1 MRVNKVKL
9 NKKYYRWFIELTL
22 ILVVISAVRFWQ
34 QRDVVSG
41 IAPNINAVMLST
53 QHFELYQNNNRP
65 ILVHFWAT
73 WCPVCKLEQ
82 SNIDNIAESHAVMT
96 VAMQSGDDG
105 ELRQFMKDE
114 KLSFNVI
121 NDQSSIISRSYNIK
135 GVPVSFIINKEN
147 KIEFVEVGYTTEL
160 GLRLRLWWAG
170 L

>member
-1 MRVNKVKL
+1 MNI
-9 NKKYYRWFIELTL
+9 NKKYYRWGRELTL
-22 ILVVISAVRFWQ
+22 ILIVVFSIRFWIQ
-34 QRDVVSG
+34 GDIVSG
-41 IAPNINAVMLST
+41 VAPNIRGVTLKGTS
-53 QHFELYQNNNRP
+53 FDLYKNKSRP
-65 ILVHFWAT
+65 MLVHFWAT

-82 SNIDNIAESHAVMT
+82 SNIDNIAKSHAVIT
-96 VAMQSGDDG
+96 IAMQSGDDNELTAFMG
-105 ELRQFMKDE
+105 EE

-160 GLRLRLWWAG
+160 GLRMRLWWAG